1 MYGTNPNTMECIYK
15 TPCGLCV
22 KYDKTCDKQ
31 QGKTSFAEDTQVL
44 STKLVK
50 MIYDFSRGRIHTDN
64 SSIQEYIK
72 DHLEKECPGIKTW
85 GDD

>member
-1 MYGTNPNTMECIYK
+1 MYGTNPLTMQCVYQ
-15 TPCGLCV
+15 TPCGFCT
-22 KYDKTCDKQ
+22 KYEKNCDKKQ
-31 QGKTSFAEDTQVL
+31 SNTLSVKDTQVL